1 MLLLRGIYDIMQ
13 RAPGDIEAK
22 YKAGFN
28 ICVYKLTLVS
38 QPPSLW
44 KDQIVKGILTME
56 TLTPYG
62 KVREKEVK
70 GKVELSPKSLRK
82 YGMKTKRSDMKT
94 STRDKMKKLR
104 RMIDMVRG
112 TTAEPGMPQGPA
124 GRLAGSP

>member
-1 MLLLRGIYDIMQ
+1 
-13 RAPGDIEAK
+13 
-22 YKAGFN
+22 
-28 ICVYKLTLVS
+28 
-38 QPPSLW
+38 
-44 KDQIVKGILTME
+44 ME